1 MSVPK
6 SDLYIITVAK
16 KLVDY
21 VFEVEEKSPKK
32 FRGSLITKMDS
43 TCLDLIELL
52 YQSNAL
58 NLHDANRVQ
67 RQKECLVKLRIISFL
82 SEIGQKYGCYTFHQ
96 YETISKQLHDCNAY
110 LLNWMKSDE
119 KRRGDKEGVE

>member
-6 SDLYIITVAK
+6 SDLYVITVAK

-21 VFEVEEKSPKK
+21 VFEIEEKSPKK
-32 FRGSLITKMDS
+32 FRGSIITKMDS
-43 TCLDLIELL
+43 ACLELVELL
-52 YQSNAL
+52 YQ
-58 NLHDANRVQ
+58 ANGTDLYDTNRIQ
-67 RQKECLVKLRIISFL
+67 KQKECLIKMRIISFL
-82 SEIGQKYGCYTFHQ
+82 SEIGQKHGCYTFHQ

-110 LLNWMKSDE
+110 LLNWTRSDS